1 VDEINLDDLRAELAE
16 LVAQEARL
24 SAERERLHHKID
36 FGFET
41 STTRER
47 EGEVSDRRRE
57 LHRRIDALR
66 DQLDARNTAA

>member
-1 VDEINLDDLRAELAE
+1 MDELNLDDLRAELAE
-16 LVAQEARL
+16 LVAEEARL

-47 EGEVSDRRRE
+47 EREVSDRRRE
-57 LHRRIDALR
+57 LHLRIDGLR
-66 DQLDARNTAA
+66 GQLSARETV